1 MPKTSQGLSFSRNTT
16 YYRQVTHEFNL
27 PAGWACPGAKDCLTK
42 VDRDTGKRTT
52 RGPEFLC
59 YAAVSERYPNVRNQR
74 WANFGLVKQ
83 LCKDDAAVIELP
95 KNATHVRIHGS
106 GDFFNPR
113 YLRLW
118 IRTGR
123 GEPGSQVLGLY
134 QVDQLP
140 GGLPRR
146 WWRVAGQLR
155 DSSLARVE
163 A

>member
-74 WANFGLVKQ
+74 WDNFGLVK
-83 LCKDDAAVIELP
+83 
-95 KNATHVRIHGS
+95 
-106 GDFFNPR
+106 
-113 YLRLW
+113 
-118 IRTGR
+118 
-123 GEPGSQVLGLY
+123 
-134 QVDQLP
+134 
-140 GGLPRR
+140 
-146 WWRVAGQLR
+146 
-155 DSSLARVE
+155 
-163 A
+163 